1 MAWLGNC
8 GTGRA
13 AARMWYL
20 LGGGAEDGGRRP
32 GVVVGSGLLAAAAS
46 CLDGRESDS
55 WIGLAENWLPRLV
68 QMVLFSSWFLEA
80 GLCMTPRPQESL
92 KSSLL
97 CSYQEL

>member
-1 MAWLGNC
+1 
-8 GTGRA
+8 
-13 AARMWYL
+13 MWYL

-32 GVVVGSGLLAAAAS
+32 GVVVGSGLLAAAAAS

-55 WIGLAENWLPRLV
+55 WIGLAENWLPMLV

-80 GLCMTPRPQESL
+80 GLCMKPRPQESL

-97 CSYQEL
+97 CSNEEL